1 MSDPVAPLFPP
12 ALPATRD
19 NGSPQTEEEL
29 EAIYAIVRAINA
41 RSQPQ
46 EIVDVL
52 AEQLKPFIR
61 FDSIFLSL
69 LRSDTL
75 EAIAF
80 SSSDHG
86 FPALSRVED
95 PGHPLWAIIED
106 GGLWNESDYVAL
118 PTRPTTVRAFIN
130 VPLRVSERTVGIFH
144 LDAFDVREW
153 NKSELRL
160 ARLVGELI
168 GGAVEGAE
176 LLRRRDERERAH
188 AENLAVL
195 RAVQEATSEGICLVS
210 GEGELVSYNRRFAE
224 LWRLDKETEALHRES
239 GTVMGYVLEQLAD
252 PDEFLLQI
260 SALFEQPDASA
271 QDEVTLRDGRVFER
285 YSAPA
290 IAPAFEGDPAR
301 HIGRVWTFS
310 DITDRKKTE
319 HQLAHQAFYDAVTGL
334 PNRVLFGER
343 LSRALKSLSRS
354 RRHIAVLFLDL
365 DRFKVINDSLGHDIG
380 DRLLVEVGA
389 RLVDSLRPSDIA
401 ARFGGDEFVVL
412 LEDISSPD
420 DAIMVAERIALALN
434 APFPLAGRSVSVTA
448 SVGIVIGSDASES
461 PEDILRKADVAMYR
475 AKNAGKARH
484 QLFSDSLSR
493 AAMDELQLELD
504 LAAAVKKGE
513 LEVWYQPLVDL
524 TTGRIGAFEALV
536 RWRHPVRGMV
546 SPLDFIGI
554 AEESGLI
561 VSIGEWVL
569 RVACSQAKTWSDE
582 SGEAVIMHVNLS
594 ARQFELANMVAQIAR
609 ILRETSL
616 PSSQLMVE
624 ITESALMTDAHG
636 ATRQLEALKRTGV
649 GISIDDFGTGYSS
662 LAYLEIFPLDLLK
675 IDRAFVARME
685 KSQTL
690 VRAVTSLGHAL
701 GLQIAAEGIETKS
714 QLDTIRELGVHWGQ
728 GFFFSRPVPACDAEA
743 LLYKGLEKIVLSR
756 VS

>member
-1 MSDPVAPLFPP
+1 MSDLVAPPCPHDFHP
-12 ALPATRD
+12 APENTA
-19 NGSPQTEEEL
+19 PQTEEEL
-29 EAIYAIVRAINA
+29 EAIYAVVRAINA
-41 RSQPQ
+41 RSEPQ

-52 AEQLKPFIR
+52 AKQLKPFIR
-61 FDSIFLSL
+61 FDSVFVSL
-69 LRSDTL
+69 LRDDVL

-80 SSSDHG
+80 SRADHG
-86 FPALSRVED
+86 FPVLSRLAE
-95 PGHPLWAIIED
+95 PNHPLWALFEQR
-106 GGLWNESDYVAL
+106 GLWSESDYVPL
-118 PTRPTTVRAFIN
+118 PSRPTAVRAFIN
-130 VPLRVSERTVGIFH
+130 VPLRVGEHTVGIFH
-144 LDAFDVREW
+144 LDAFEARDW
-153 NKSELRL
+153 NQSELRL

-168 GGAVEGAE
+168 GGAVEGSE

-210 GEGELVSYNRRFAE
+210 GEGELLSYNRRFAQ
-224 LWRLDKETEALHRES
+224 LWRLDDEAEASHRER
-239 GTVMGYVLEQLAD
+239 GTVMGHVLEQLAD

-260 SALFEQPDASA
+260 SALFEQPNAQA

-290 IAPAFEGDPAR
+290 IAPDFEGVPAR
-301 HIGRVWTFS
+301 YVGRVWTFS

-343 LSRALKSLSRS
+343 LSRALKNLART

-380 DRLLVEVGA
+380 DQLLVEVGA
-389 RLVDSLRPSDIA
+389 RLHNSLRPSDIA

-420 DAIMVAERIALALN
+420 DAIMVADRIALALG
-434 APFPLAGRSVSVTA
+434 APFSLVGRMVSVTA
-448 SVGIVIGSDASES
+448 SVGIVIGSDALES
-461 PEDILRKADVAMYR
+461 PDDILRKADVAMYR

-484 QLFSDSLSR
+484 QLFSESLSH

-504 LAAAVKKGE
+504 LSASVKKGE

-524 TTGRIGAFEALV
+524 TTGRVGAFEALV
-536 RWRHPVRGMV
+536 RWRHPTRGLV
-546 SPLDFIGI
+546 SPAEFIPI

-561 VSIGEWVL
+561 VPIGEWVL
-569 RVACSQAKTWSDE
+569 RVACSQAKQWSDE
-582 SGEAVIMHVNLS
+582 SGEPLIMHVNLS
-594 ARQFELANMVAQIAR
+594 ARQFELANMVTQVAR
-609 ILRETSL
+609 VLRETSL
-616 PSSQLMVE
+616 PPSQLMVE

-636 ATRQLEALKRTGV
+636 ATRQLEALKRTGI

-662 LAYLEIFPLDLLK
+662 LAYLEMFPLDLLK

-690 VRAVTSLGHAL
+690 VRAVTSLGQAL
-701 GLQIAAEGIETKS
+701 GLEIVAEGVETRS
-714 QLDTIRELGVHWGQ
+714 QLETVRELGVRWAQ
-728 GFFFSRPVPACDAEA
+728 GFLFSRPVPADEAE
-743 LLYKGLEKIVLSR
+743 LLLHNGVEQMLV
-756 VS
+756 